1 MWGGCEEYLM
11 SALQIIQNKAM
22 RAVCKRGKRH
32 PIKDMLKETNWL
44 SVRQLSVFH
53 TLMQAKKILVQKQ
66 PSYLYDR
73 LVGGNRMR
81 YARRIVPGREI
92 VLGRKPRLSL
102 IESSW
107 RWRAAKQWAG
117 LPREVK
123 GITKLSTFKSKLK
136 VWVKENVTV

>member
-1 MWGGCEEYLM
+1 MMY
-11 SALQIIQNKAM
+11 ALQIIQNKAM
-22 RAVCKRGKRH
+22 RAVCKRGKRY
-32 PIKDMLKETNWL
+32 PIKSMLKDTNWL

-53 TLMQAKKILVQKQ
+53 TLMQVKKTLVQKQ

-81 YARRIVPGREI
+81 YARRIVPGRE
-92 VLGRKPRLSL
+92 VVTGRKPRLSL

-107 RWRAAKQWAG
+107 RWRAAKYWAM

-136 VWVKENVTV
+136 VWVRHNVDI